1 MFSKACEYAIRS
13 CIFIATK
20 SINNERVN
28 LKSIAKEIDSPEA
41 FTAKILQQLAKNNI
55 IQSLKGPTGGFTI
68 TTETMTKIKL
78 RNIVLAI
85 DGDGIYSNCVLG
97 MKDCSEQ
104 QPCPVHFQYK
114 SIKAELLS
122 FLENTNLE
130 QLCSGLESGETFLKI
145 SNLKA

>member
-20 SINNERVN
+20 SMNNERVN

-68 TTETMTKIKL
+68 TIETMTTIKL

-122 FLENTNLE
+122 FLENTNLK

-145 SNLKA
+145 SKLKA